1 MGGVGKRSGVTGIT
15 QQIPPEPPKPSNP
28 PRTTRSSLGASWRK
42 EGSLNNRVGK
52 AAGVSERTRIEAQK
66 LFEQAFGAIVDSD
79 PIFDK
84 ALRSMLRKGP
94 GGITMSVVTR
104 EPFLLGRY
112 YPTTRNV
119 QIMDRGLSNLQAR
132 YRMNRAVDRF
142 HPGDYGPSVAVHE
155 LGHAL
160 AFKYVRA
167 AKNLTPTVEDQDRL
181 VRRAAKKYAE
191 ATGQDPSQ
199 LSKDIS
205 RYACTNSRE
214 TIAEAFADVVLN
226 KDRST
231 YASKLVY
238 NELVGYV
245 RKYYQ

>member
-1 MGGVGKRSGVTGIT
+1 MGGVGKSSGVTGIT
-15 QQIPPEPPKPSNP
+15 QQTPPEPPKPSNP
-28 PRTTRSSLGASWRK
+28 PEAPKSSLGDYWRK
-42 EGSLNNRVGK
+42 EGSLNNRVSK

-84 ALRSMLRKGP
+84 ALRSLLRKGP
-94 GGITMSVVTR
+94 GGITMSLVPYVKGMVGMYNSRTR
-104 EPFLLGRY
+104 E
-112 YPTTRNV
+112 V
-119 QIMDRGLSNLQAR
+119 QIMDIGLRNLQAEYHMRWGRHR
-132 YRMNRAVDRF
+132 Y
-142 HPGDYGPSVAVHE
+142 HPGDYGTSTAVHE

-160 AFKYVRA
+160 AYRYVRA

-181 VRRAAKKYAE
+181 VRRAAKKYAQ
-191 ATGQDPSQ
+191 ATGRDPSD
-199 LSKDIS
+199 LPGAVSI
-205 RYACTNSRE
+205 YACTNSRE

-226 KDRST
+226 KDQST